1 MRNLR
6 DGFKSFTEGLQAKL
20 LWDYWLAFKST
31 AWELF
36 YGATLIGIPF
46 AVYTFFYAPSRVL
59 LLSYLLLVV
68 FVAGYYLWR
77 ADHVR
82 LMPKLAVKEFKVV
95 VTPTTD
101 SAETRVYVQVLPKC
115 LTEASVNKCKGRLL
129 RVYKREDETKQWQ
142 MTAMD
147 EPVDLEWSIHGF
159 DELTV
164 QQGSEPRLNVCFIA
178 LSTHRKRVRQI
189 VPTISPNLL
198 RWVDVFDCDGIFK
211 FDIKITAEN
220 CVPVDVFL
228 TVSVPANRA
237 AEDPV
242 VALL

>member
-1 MRNLR
+1 MRSLR
-6 DGFKSFTEGLQAKL
+6 DSFRSFKEGLQPKL

-46 AVYTFFYAPSRVL
+46 AVYTLLYAPSKVL

-77 ADHVR
+77 ADHIR
-82 LMPKLAVKEFKVV
+82 LMPKLEARDFKVV
-95 VTPTTD
+95 RTPTTD
-101 SAETRVYVQVLPKC
+101 ANETRVYVQVLPKC
-115 LTEASVNKCKGRLL
+115 LTEAPVSKCKGRLL
-129 RVYKREDETKQWQ
+129 RVYKCEDETKQWEL
-142 MTAMD
+142 TAMD

-159 DELTV
+159 NELTI
-164 QQGSEPRLNVCFIA
+164 QRGSEPRLNVCFIA
-178 LSTHRKRVRQI
+178 LSMYRKRLRQI

-220 CVPVDVFL
+220 CAPVDVFL
-228 TVSVPANRA
+228 TVSMPSDHASN
-237 AEDPV
+237 DPMV
-242 VALL
+242 TLL